1 MKHYLDLLVE
11 RFNNLDKRI
20 RLQLGMG
27 ISLLLLIIVL
37 FSFTNGRIRTLA
49 AKRSSREADLVEMMT
64 LKQRYFSARALSQ
77 RFNSRL
83 TTSRA
88 DDSPAKIIEE
98 IGIKGKTSQITPV
111 KGEDRGEYVEDAAEV
126 KIDGLTANEAVN
138 LFYRLE
144 KGTRP
149 VVIKKANIKT
159 RFDDPSKLDLTL
171 TIALLKSAQP
181 GRR

>member
-1 MKHYLDLLVE
+1 MKYYLDLLVE
-11 RFNNLDKRI
+11 RFNNLDSRT
-20 RLQLGMG
+20 RLQLGVG
-27 ISLLLLIIVL
+27 ISLLLLVVVL
-37 FSFTNGRIRTLA
+37 LSFTNGRIKALA
-49 AKRSSREADLVEMMT
+49 AKRSSREVDLVEMMT

-83 TTSRA
+83 TASRA
-88 DDSPAKIIEE
+88 DDSPAKVFEE

-126 KIDGLTANEAVN
+126 KIDGITANEAVN

-159 RFDDPSKLDLTL
+159 RFDDPSKLDLAL